1 MSMRYI
7 LTIVII
13 LLSYLCLQ
21 AQGSDPVIEGEF
33 KETAVITARDN
44 VGADAP
50 TCGVFTAH
58 PRISPDGNEYIVDI
72 YVVRFSEWKSSVQG
86 FLMSPVP
93 GPVPYNNCLGN
104 VDVVLKN
111 TIKGSYLSHRFTDYS
126 IELSSDLIGVA
137 PYITP
142 IMQKSMDTP
151 IDIAVNLWSF
161 GFCLTDETVL
171 MGTTAYKN
179 VFLELN
185 TPLYFCTL
193 KLKIKDSAKAAKL
206 NAGISLSPSACAAAV
221 LAQDATEIGMC
232 SRYKIVG
239 YLDENPD
246 IPLVPEV
253 PSTIPED
260 PAVPTGITPLCAGL
274 ESVYA
279 IASLPKNADLTTWKV
294 FNGSTEVNS
303 DVAELTL
310 GADKKSVTIKWK
322 QAGSYQV
329 KVWGKNSSS
338 GAESANPG
346 VLNVTVNAAPAIAM
360 LRDGA
365 AITTEAQKTI
375 CSGLPLN
382 LSVAQVSGVTYSWQD
397 GTTKNTFSVTP
408 VNKGNADI
416 TQKYKVTATQNSC
429 SASDSVLMTINQEP
443 DCVFDPTTT
452 SYPIGSLVA
461 CGLLCNNPSSPLKT
475 YSWSSPLTS
484 TEPSIEFELPAG
496 STSVVVTVT
505 NQKNCSATFTET
517 IRDNGQG
524 LQAQVVSV
532 YGNEI
537 CQGGAALLKA
547 TLTKTVGSGPYT
559 FKWYKGQGASGE
571 LVATHEVNGTEDLLT
586 VDQFAATSGI
596 YYSVKVSN
604 SSMLSTTANSE
615 ELRVN
620 TAKTSGAIIAESPLV
635 AATPDKKVLLYAS
648 TNETGSFDWQW
659 FPANLIDGSATAN
672 YAMTQPISAN
682 TTYTV
687 LMHNSALDNGC
698 LSKKEVEVRLPENN
712 LAMTVSPT
720 DWTLCQNGSIQ
731 LNTMVTGGGSE
742 APTYKWTSLTTIAPG
757 NVSSLTSANPKYT
770 ALADRSGKHEYLLRV
785 AKGAQV
791 VTTKVTVEVKDYKV
805 PVLAVGDV
813 FCSDSALTVTSTGG
827 AANSYDWFIKKPD
840 NTWITQHT
848 ADPKYPFTHDPGEYQ
863 VKVVANVDNVCVSD
877 TASNTAIEVRRP
889 TVAQVISPTVYPK
902 GSAVSSTATAA
913 NGWGNYTYDWVVAG
927 KSGNVLPGQNSNVY
941 TINGADEDEYSFN
954 LTVTDAQGCQAVAD
968 MKKATANNAGMSV
981 QLALVNKYC
990 QGGSVLM
997 GATVSGGRAPYTYTW
1012 KKADG
1017 TVLKTEQLTETISNY
1032 FVAAAGVEPEYQL
1045 TVTDATTPDAL
1056 SITKTLT
1063 LTPENLAVPVIAT
1076 EGRIKIMPAAPA
1088 VLRAELTTPTTGG
1101 YQWQWSGNQ
1110 LSAAEAQKQYAMT
1123 AALNNSP
1130 ETYEVY
1136 VVDGNGCISAPQTEI
1151 VEMDNTNGF
1160 AVNISYTELAM
1171 CKNTSQLL
1179 EAVTVPEQTGATY
1192 DWASIPENLFTAVTK
1207 DQQKPEINPSAAGN
1221 YRIVVTVTNTAGVKN
1236 TAEVDITVKNQTPP
1250 QLAWNYNACQ
1260 GDTVRIQTSDAVI
1273 ANGYTWYV
1281 DGNEV
1286 LGNKT
1291 NALPVSEK
1299 GEHTISVVVAGAND
1313 CKAQEQQT
1321 YTIKEQPLLEWDPEP
1336 TGIEVNVPFTAQV
1349 KASPASGDFTYH
1361 WTKPAS
1367 GSPVGKTC
1375 TVTATASDKIINF
1388 QVYAIDNTSG
1398 CKTNVKE
1405 KNVSVRSDKITP
1417 NVFVLNNKVCLGGSA
1432 VLEVLTVEGA
1442 DEPFNYEWK
1451 KEGSSEVVGTGKKL
1465 VVSPV
1470 NGPVNYIVTVSEQ
1483 ANANRKGSAKVELA
1497 PVSGSVPTL
1506 EPFNMNVAPGNSAIL
1521 VAKTNAVNPQ
1531 WNWGPAERLAST
1543 GECHKAYPETMTFT
1557 HTGDSVYQV
1566 YVVDQ
1571 GGCVSPKKELIVHIQ
1586 NDNIFRINLTPDREL
1601 CIGNKELY
1609 TAEITGGVGNIV
1621 SSVWLAQQHIEGV
1634 NSNLLQAVYTAS
1646 AAGLDTVAVVVN
1658 KGGMVATAKL
1668 PVKISSKQAPTLQFE
1683 PFNPCADS
1691 LLVVKAADGSA
1702 LKNFN
1707 WKITKDGVEQ
1717 PAVALNQYKLEAGNY
1732 ALQITAT
1739 GANECPA
1746 NGITEEDFTVYPNP
1760 EIRNIVLDT
1769 DCDTTRLAAVTV
1781 NGDNWT
1787 WTKVSGITGYKAAE
1801 KDSIWV
1807 LPHVNDAMSANYEYS
1822 VVAGNAQGCRSI
1834 PFTKTGTV
1842 YTLPVITMN
1851 PDKKNLYP
1859 NKDLTIE
1866 ASMTPALSYT
1876 LAWSEQSHI
1885 AQQLSD
1891 TKIQT
1896 NKLAIGDYDFT
1907 FTVTNTENTGCQK
1920 TGVTRVH
1927 VTDADMKVEFEGVGD
1942 TLELCDGTVYQ
1953 FKANVVNNMTDK
1965 TTYKFQVK
1973 TPSGAITTTPSEDG
1987 TFAHEFTLQG
1997 DNRYQVY
2004 VTATD
2009 AEANSRKDTVV
2020 VDVNPNPAFRFK
2032 DEDHVVGNEYAL
2044 CQYNGKLEIE
2054 VQATAG
2060 TPEWD
2065 LYYRVG
2071 STLQQK
2077 HLSASE
2083 DKLIIT
2089 EGGEVVIDSIVDAKK
2104 CKLDMG
2110 ELLYGFAVV
2119 NDIPQFKLTAEEMT
2133 ICQNVTTDL
2142 GIQFTAKATDYPLEV
2157 FAKRGVTKVNK
2168 TLASA
2173 SEVLAFDLGVTTPPR
2188 TNVTFT
2194 VDSVRS
2200 ARGCTYKP
2208 ALKQQVKVSE
2218 YPESTPELV
2227 LSDTTT
2233 RQFCDG
2239 DIVQIPVNITGGKA
2253 AYTIDYKLGNTT
2265 GQKVWTAADNKIELS
2280 ESGIFRITGL
2290 TDGNGCGLY
2299 PADDSVRL
2307 IKYAMPSMKIN
2318 NLTTQMCG
2326 GQLDLDL
2333 TLASGTAPYT
2343 IYYSKDNG
2351 AEQTQIISTLTAD
2364 KKGVWTITEGG
2375 KYVITKVTDQHCEI
2389 AGTEVTGGPELNV
2402 LPLRLYA
2409 KMKSNETVCA
2419 TAGANIELDFTGT
2432 VWGDVKGKV
2441 RVNYDFTPA
2450 GTSAAEQKYIDFT
2463 LAEAQAT
2470 PKITPT
2476 PQGTY
2481 VLTGVVDLGAGN
2493 CGGLLSEVEGENQ
2506 ITVIDAPTVTID
2518 SLDFAVAK
2526 DETFVLGVKNLG
2538 PDKDKFEYAWQ
2549 INDGEF
2555 IVENNPPFS
2564 KTGVMGD
2571 ADLKYVLKG
2580 TNKTATSC
2588 FNTDT
2593 VNVYRIPDAP
2603 ILTIDTNDT
2612 RNELILKWYLS
2623 EGQSADGY
2631 ILKSRQWDAYG
2642 IEGEYDIDTQY
2653 GAGAQA
2659 QKLETSEIQKDT
2671 LKFFYVQ
2678 AIKNVRTSAGT
2689 KIYLSASSDTVGFKY
2704 DHLILNPKEG
2714 LGSNHQI
2721 AWVFNNQSLKNSANL
2736 FDLLS
2741 KGNITAIRQ
2750 WVPADQSATKSTI
2763 VNPFAGMMGD
2773 KYNNVFDIAVGDV
2786 LELGVIK
2793 ETSLLQYGKLE
2804 NRLQITFEDAPE
2816 GSTNCSLAP
2825 LLFHK
2830 IAMKKTDIL
2839 FESFTKEIVDAVKI
2853 WNFEEQAWT
2862 YSTIYNPLHDMFPTV
2877 PKFENTYRIYPGIA
2891 LQISFI
2897 RSGKSFIWK

>member
-1 MSMRYI
+1 MRAI
-7 LTIVII
+7 LVFILFTIFNYAV
-13 LLSYLCLQ
+13 YGQ
-21 AQGSDPVIEGEF
+21 QPVDF
-33 KETAVITARDN
+33 SSAVETDRASAH
-44 VGADAP
+44 DAP
-50 TCGVFTAH
+50 TCGIYTYN
-58 PRISPDGNEYIVDI
+58 PRIENGYYCVDWYGRNFGDEYWKAVYKAGLKKYDLSNFVGRFAFGLMIKPELQPRYFKDRFDSYVFEFSPALNIVVDGEDYYLLAQENADKATVETSTTLFGVSFGENSWEYADVLEYFPDAKTSTGTPFFIGTLKMHIKAGAERLTAGFKI
-72 YVVRFSEWKSSVQG
+72 YPPTACS
-86 FLMSPVP
+86 
-93 GPVPYNNCLGN
+93 
-104 VDVVLKN
+104 
-111 TIKGSYLSHRFTDYS
+111 
-126 IELSSDLIGVA
+126 IGVWD
-137 PYITP
+137 PKIEGNQDLSTNCCVVGWL
-142 IMQKSMDTP
+142 DG
-151 IDIAVNLWSF
+151 ID
-161 GFCLTDETVL
+161 
-171 MGTTAYKN
+171 
-179 VFLELN
+179 
-185 TPLYFCTL
+185 
-193 KLKIKDSAKAAKL
+193 
-206 NAGISLSPSACAAAV
+206 
-221 LAQDATEIGMC
+221 
-232 SRYKIVG
+232 
-239 YLDENPD
+239 PD
-246 IPLVPEV
+246 IPLTPQG
-253 PSTIPED
+253 SDPED
-260 PAVPTGITPLCAGL
+260 PTVPAGPTPLCAGL
-274 ESVYA
+274 EGIYA
-279 IASLPKNADLTTWKV
+279 ISALPKNTDLATWKV

-382 LSVAQVSGVTYSWQD
+382 LSVAQVSGVTYAWQD

-452 SYPIGSLVA
+452 SYPIGSLVS

-475 YSWSSPLTS
+475 YSWTSPLTS

-559 FKWYKGQGASGE
+559 FKWYKGQGATGE

-659 FPANLIDGSATAN
+659 LPANLIDGSATAN

-682 TTYTV
+682 TIYTV
-687 LMHNSALDNGC
+687 LMHNTALNDGC

-927 KSGNVLPGQNSNVY
+927 KSGNVLPGQNSNIY

-1291 NALPVSEK
+1291 NALPVSVK

-1367 GSPVGKTC
+1367 GNPAGKTC
-1375 TVTATASDKIINF
+1375 TVTATASDKTIDF

-1398 CKTNVKE
+1398 CKTNIKE
-1405 KNVSVRSDKITP
+1405 KSVNVENDVIVP

-1432 VLEVLTVEGA
+1432 VLEVLSVNGA
-1442 DEPFNYEWK
+1442 DGPFNYEWK
-1451 KEGSSEVVGTGKKL
+1451 KEGSAEVLGTGSKL

-1470 NGPVNYIVTVSEQ
+1470 NGPVNYTVTVSKQ
-1483 ANANRKGSAKVELA
+1483 TNANKKGSAKVELA

-1531 WNWGPAERLAST
+1531 WNWGPAERLASAD
-1543 GECHKAYPETMTFT
+1543 ECHKAYPETMTFT

-1586 NDNIFRINLTPDREL
+1586 NDNTFRINLTPDREL

-1609 TAEITGGVGNIV
+1609 TAEITGGTGNIV

-1634 NSNLLQAVYTAS
+1634 NSNLLQAMYTAS
-1646 AAGLDTVAVVVN
+1646 TAGLDTVAVVVN

-1907 FTVTNTENTGCQK
+1907 FTVTNTENTGCRK

-2032 DEDHVVGNEYAL
+2032 DEAHVLGTEYAL

-2351 AEQTQIISTLTAD
+2351 AEQTQVISTLTAD

-2470 PKITPT
+2470 PKITPA

-2526 DETFVLGVKNLG
+2526 DEIFVLGVKKPEG
-2538 PDKDKFEYAWQ
+2538 DKFEYAWQ

-2704 DHLILNPKEG
+2704 DNLALHTDAART
-2714 LGSNHQI
+2714 SNHVVS
-2721 AWVFNNQSLKNSANL
+2721 WL
-2736 FDLLS
+2736 FDIPWLKTSVDLYNFLGKERLTSICGWEVESQGFFKATTPNPFYEFDPENEEEYYDAFNLNVGEVYLLS
-2741 KGNITAIRQ
+2741 AIKANQLIT
-2750 WVPADQSATKSTI
+2750 
-2763 VNPFAGMMGD
+2763 
-2773 KYNNVFDIAVGDV
+2773 
-2786 LELGVIK
+2786 
-2793 ETSLLQYGKLE
+2793 YGKLRPRDVFDMPDIDPARTNNYVIYLGLHKVALKCVTEAYKELGKLNLYSITLWDFE
-2804 NRLQITFEDAPE
+2804 NQGWLRGVTPNPFYEFDPENEPEFEGEYNLKPSMPLQLNLI
-2816 GSTNCSLAP
+2816 
-2825 LLFHK
+2825 
-2830 IAMKKTDIL
+2830 
-2839 FESFTKEIVDAVKI
+2839 
-2853 WNFEEQAWT
+2853 
-2862 YSTIYNPLHDMFPTV
+2862 NPL
-2877 PKFENTYRIYPGIA
+2877 K
-2891 LQISFI
+2891 
-2897 RSGKSFIWK
+2897 WK